1 MYLLIWGEEA
11 SQVGIWGLKPTGIV
25 GETISFKLIY
35 TMRLR
40 SRVSKQRSLSFMNK
54 DKEQSTEGRHT
65 VFQMQ
70 HLFQRALFWC
80 YTHKQVLCCSR
91 QYSVLSCEAA
101 LAYLRGSR
109 ALMHNQGFAWRPC
122 HILSFCCTALSFC
135 KMIHT
140 HSTVCFPHIFLSP
153 SFLWGV
159 DRLHFAFTRPH
170 SFHRGVWVMRG
181 ESSLNVKTVKKNV
194 SAQRE
199 ENTALF

>member
-1 MYLLIWGEEA
+1 
-11 SQVGIWGLKPTGIV
+11 
-25 GETISFKLIY
+25 
-35 TMRLR
+35 
-40 SRVSKQRSLSFMNK
+40 MNK

-70 HLFQRALFWC
+70 HCFCFSKSFILML
-80 YTHKQVLCCSR
+80 
-91 QYSVLSCEAA
+91 YSQAGFVFLPSVFGSSCEAA
-101 LAYLRGSR
+101 PAYLRGSR
-109 ALMHNQGFAWRPC
+109 ALMHNRGFAWRPC

-140 HSTVCFPHIFLSP
+140 HSTVCFPHIFFPP

-170 SFHRGVWVMRG
+170 SFHRGLWVMRG
-181 ESSLNVKTVKKNV
+181 ESSLNVKTIKKNV